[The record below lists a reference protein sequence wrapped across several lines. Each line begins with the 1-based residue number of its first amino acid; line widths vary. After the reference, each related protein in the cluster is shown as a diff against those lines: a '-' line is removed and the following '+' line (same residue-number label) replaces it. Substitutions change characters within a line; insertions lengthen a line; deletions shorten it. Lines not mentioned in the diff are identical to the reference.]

1 MLAQEFRFLGDQS
14 GPPPFSRCG
23 ISPELLHD
31 LPKSTLLVSRRTSYT
46 SFLTPKPGCAPHR
59 TSEWNK
65 PRAYSYKVTVDNYLK
80 TEHLSDIL
88 QIIVH
93 HMSKCSVED
102 FLYLTWRL
110 QAEILIFH
118 SESLR
123 LLVLIPVT
131 ENIILDL
138 NL

>member
-1 MLAQEFRFLGDQS
+1 MCATPHFRVEQ
-14 GPPPFSRCG
+14 
-23 ISPELLHD
+23 
-31 LPKSTLLVSRRTSYT
+31 
-46 SFLTPKPGCAPHR
+46 
-59 TSEWNK
+59 
-65 PRAYSYKVTVDNYLK
+65 PRVYSNKVTVDNYLK

-102 FLYLTWRL
+102 FLHLTWRL

-118 SESLR
+118 SETLH

-131 ENIILDL
+131 EHITLDL